1 MATVHGSQI
10 LVSSTDPHDGDSDP
24 KATSPMRSLENTSVT
39 KALSNPENRL
49 ESIDSTLQP
58 MTIREQL
65 EEPSSVV
72 SKRHTLRVLTA
83 FIILFS
89 AGWGDGVTGVVLP
102 YIKQQFQLTYTLS
115 GVLFVAVSSGYVIT
129 AFTMERAVNYLGR
142 FPLVARRRLLLPI
155 LLSNRPFSDLGFS
168 LTQGRFFLLFIAI
181 LVQTGFFLTCA
192 ASKTFP

>member
-10 LVSSTDPHDGDSDP
+10 LVSSTPHDGDSDP
-24 KATSPMRSLENTSVT
+24 KATSPMRSLENISVT
-39 KALSNPENRL
+39 KDLSNPENRL

-65 EEPSSVV
+65 EEPSPVV

-102 YIKQQFQLTYTLS
+102 YIKQQFQLSYTLS
-115 GVLFVAVSSGYVIT
+115 GVLFVAVSSGPNRV
-129 AFTMERAVNYLGR
+129 FLNLC
-142 FPLVARRRLLLPI
+142 RLEDISRCVSGLLPERI
-155 LLSNRPFSDLGFS
+155 PERES
-168 LTQGRFFLLFIAI
+168 RFRF
-181 LVQTGFFLTCA
+181 
-192 ASKTFP
+192 